1 MISIVK
7 TDKIRTNK
15 NVSENE
21 GEFVIVEMRGLST
34 DIKPTEFDGRN
45 IDNGSI
51 FVEIDT
57 GSIYFYDL
65 DSKQWMEA

>member
-57 GSIYFYDL
+57 GSIYLYDL
-65 DSKQWMEA
+65 DNEQWMEA

>member
-1 MISIVK
+1 MISIIK

-21 GEFVIVEMRGLST
+21 GEFVTVEMRGLST
-34 DIKPTEFDGRN
+34 DTKPTEFDGRN

-65 DSKQWMEA
+65 DSEQWMEA

>member
-21 GEFVIVEMRGLST
+21 GEFIVVELRGLST
-34 DIKPTEFDGRN
+34 DTKPSEFEGRN

-51 FVEIDT
+51 FIEIDT
-57 GSIYFYDL
+57 GNIFFYDL
-65 DSKQWMEA
+65 ENEQWMEV